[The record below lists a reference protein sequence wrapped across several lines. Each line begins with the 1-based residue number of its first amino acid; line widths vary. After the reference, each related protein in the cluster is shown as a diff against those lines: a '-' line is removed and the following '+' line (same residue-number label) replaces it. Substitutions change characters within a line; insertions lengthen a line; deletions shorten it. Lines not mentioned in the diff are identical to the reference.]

1 MVVVGGGILGLTLAD
16 RLAESGHHVTVLEG
30 ATRVGGLA
38 APQSL
43 GDFTWD
49 RFYHVILESDSHLL
63 GLLEMLGLRDRVRWG
78 TTRTGFFTDGRCH
91 SMSTSLEFLRF
102 PPLGLVDKAR
112 LALTILRA
120 SRIRD
125 GAELEK
131 ETVEAWLRRWSGAR
145 TFEKIWQPL
154 LEAKLG
160 VNWRKASAAFIWA
173 IIARMYAARRSGLK
187 RERFGYLEGGYDT
200 ALGALRARLEVLG
213 VRIRTDAPVA
223 EVASDGHAVTIKLAS
238 GECLQAHAAVLTLPC
253 TRLAALCPQ
262 LSEAERA
269 RFALVEYQG
278 VICASLL
285 LDRALTEYYVTN
297 ITDPGLPFT
306 AVIEMTALVD
316 RSVFGGHSLVYLPRY
331 CTRDDPWWGRSDEEI
346 EQEFL
351 AGLRRLHPDLNA
363 SSVRFFSVSRAKEVQ
378 ALPTMHYSRDA
389 LPTVRTSVPGVHV
402 INSSQIVNGTLN
414 TNETVALAA
423 RLVEEIVPLQRTT

>member
-63 GLLEMLGLRDRVRWG
+63 GLLEVLGLRDRVRWG
-78 TTRTGFFTDGRCH
+78 TTRTGFFTDGRFH

-187 RERFGYLEGGYDT
+187 NMTSPPNSPNSTSRWLHPCR
-200 ALGALRARLEVLG
+200 
-213 VRIRTDAPVA
+213 
-223 EVASDGHAVTIKLAS
+223 SQVTRCCAINNIA
-238 GECLQAHAAVLTLPC
+238 LPC
-253 TRLAALCPQ
+253 IPAKAGAHRNSTTPNTCFGWAVIWAEFMRWPPHVPSYIVPQ
-262 LSEAERA
+262 LTCKAMS
-269 RFALVEYQG
+269 
-278 VICASLL
+278 
-285 LDRALTEYYVTN
+285 
-297 ITDPGLPFT
+297 
-306 AVIEMTALVD
+306 
-316 RSVFGGHSLVYLPRY
+316 
-331 CTRDDPWWGRSDEEI
+331 W
-346 EQEFL
+346 
-351 AGLRRLHPDLNA
+351 HPCN
-363 SSVRFFSVSRAKEVQ
+363 F
-378 ALPTMHYSRDA
+378 Y
-389 LPTVRTSVPGVHV
+389 
-402 INSSQIVNGTLN
+402 
-414 TNETVALAA
+414 
-423 RLVEEIVPLQRTT
+423 